1 MTWLEVARV
10 SMGYALVL
18 AALFTLVVL
27 GSLLVAR
34 DALLSDYPPA
44 IRARYG
50 EQSARGRWTATVA
63 GLLNLLLF
71 VTVPVAGVLDL
82 QGRVDGRLGFV
93 PPFVLGTAGFLAL
106 TLFDLL
112 VIDWLL
118 FCTVRPRFMTLPG
131 TEGMPEYRDLAFH
144 AKVLVPR
151 PIPWPLLAIPGY
163 GALVGGTAWL
173 VETLTG

>member
-1 MTWLEVARV
+1 
-10 SMGYALVL
+10 MGYALVL
-18 AALFTLVVL
+18 AALFTLVVI

-44 IRARYG
+44 IRERYG
-50 EQSARGRWTATVA
+50 EQSTRGRRTATVA

-71 VTVPVAGVLDL
+71 VAVPVAGVLDL

-93 PPFVLGTAGFLAL
+93 PPFALGTVGFLAL

-144 AKVLVPR
+144 ARVLVPR
-151 PIPWPLLAIPGY
+151 PVPWPLLAIPGY
-163 GALVGGTAWL
+163 GVLVGGTAWL